1 MKSISLIDLVIIIV
15 HLAGI
20 VGADVWAGLRK
31 RNGGEAGGYCLA
43 GSTLSW
49 SSIGLALFATNISC
63 LHLVGLAQA
72 GYDSGFLMG
81 NPASA
86 SNSIA
91 TLA

>member
-1 MKSISLIDLVIIIV
+1 MKSISLVDLVIIIV

-20 VGADVWAGLRK
+20 VGAGVWAGLRK
-31 RNGGEAGGYCLA
+31 RNGGEAGGYFLA
-43 GSTLSW
+43 SNTLSW
-49 SSIGLALFATNISC
+49 SSIGLAPFATNISC